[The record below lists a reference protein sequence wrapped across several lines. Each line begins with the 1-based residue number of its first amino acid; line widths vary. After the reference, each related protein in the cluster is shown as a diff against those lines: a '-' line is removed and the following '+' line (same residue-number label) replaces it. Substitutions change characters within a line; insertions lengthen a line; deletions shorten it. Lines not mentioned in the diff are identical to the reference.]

1 MTRQFILFNMRST
14 FSPKIL
20 AKGQYSVCVCG
31 IDSTLHSTPFWIR
44 SFAHDALFVRLDCI
58 SREFCSI
65 EDEDDMCFLSMLNS
79 SWKRKMKIKKP
90 FAQ

>member
-31 IDSTLHSTPFWIR
+31 IDSTLHSTPVWIR
-44 SFAHDALFVRLDCI
+44 SFAYDALLGSLDCI
-58 SREFCSI
+58 SREFCRI
-65 EDEDDMCFLSMLNS
+65 EDEGAMSATTSILVINISYRTNI
-79 SWKRKMKIKKP
+79 WIG
-90 FAQ
+90 A